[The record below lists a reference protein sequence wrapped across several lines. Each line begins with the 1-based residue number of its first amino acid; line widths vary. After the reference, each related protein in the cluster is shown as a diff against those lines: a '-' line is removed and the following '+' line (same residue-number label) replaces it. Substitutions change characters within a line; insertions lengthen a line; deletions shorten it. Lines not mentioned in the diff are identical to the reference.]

1 MAAEDRSDDQRP
13 DGAVKQKK
21 PYEPPRLSVYG
32 DIAAVTRTVGMSGML
47 DGGMKGNAKATQ
59 P

>member
-1 MAAEDRSDDQRP
+1 
-13 DGAVKQKK
+13 VKQKK